1 VTDKPPSKHETGTDI
16 LRLEPRIVSQ
26 NYRRVITGRQH
37 SKHVLHG
44 EPPAANNGL
53 ATEHVWMRD
62 DPIEQLPFIH
72 QENSSQGLGITVAH
86 SAATNLVEV

>member
-1 VTDKPPSKHETGTDI
+1 MTDKPPSKHETGTDI
-16 LRLEPRIVSQ
+16 LRLEPRIVSR
-26 NYRRVITGRQH
+26 NYRWVITGREH
-37 SKHVLHG
+37 SEHVLHG

-72 QENSSQGLGITVAH
+72 QEKLPTRALHHRRSFCCYHAQ
-86 SAATNLVEV
+86 